1 MGGIMQKFLFRA
13 VTPLLAAAVVLLGAT
28 AAFANVTA
36 VTVTPSRAAI
46 STTGPSTVTLVW
58 TVTRVP
64 LTGGLVGTV
73 SSPTAQLTVGGLS
86 VGTAGS
92 PLSRTLPGIPAAGE
106 TAIFTETLVIPQGA
120 AFRAVKSGAPI
131 IVTRTFSDTSAAGT
145 ASAGAAL
152 FPSGPGS
159 EPFSVSRL
167 SLTFDDRSR
176 VKVLSKGTR
185 LRAVAEINTTGV
197 GLIIAQWE
205 YAPAV
210 TTAGTPIFRPLSLVR
225 RSIAGGRRII
235 ITSPPLP
242 TRFEGN
248 NIVRLRIT
256 DPATRF
262 DEPQLQYY
270 VTPESPLPDQQPPR
284 LLLTTSPSAGTPL
297 TQTTRFA
304 WQAVPGA
311 EAYKLE
317 IHPGDPGPA
326 EPADQDL
333 VVAELPLDPAPDAPA
348 TVAEPLTGIVL
359 PAAVTE
365 TRLKAFSLQHLPPN
379 RRYRWMV
386 KALGKEGAVLGV
398 SEMKEIFK
406 P

>member
-1 MGGIMQKFLFRA
+1 MGKTMQRSLLAVSALLIALACMLFMA
-13 VTPLLAAAVVLLGAT
+13 PAAQAQVSLDVDVTPE
-28 AAFANVTA
+28 
-36 VTVTPSRAAI
+36 RAGI
-46 STTGPSTVTLVW
+46 SLTGSSTVTVVW
-58 TVTRVP
+58 RLTRFTP
-64 LTGGLVGTV
+64 TALPGTS
-73 SSPTAQLTVGGLS
+73 SSPNAQLVVGGVSAGTVGG
-86 VGTAGS
+86 T
-92 PLSRTLPGIPAAGE
+92 LSRSFTGNLGVTEVASA
-106 TAIFTETLVIPQGA
+106 TETIVIPQA
-120 AFRAVKSGAPI
+120 VAFRAVKSGAPI
-131 IVTRTFSDTSAAGT
+131 LLTRTFTDTGGPVDT
-145 ASAGAAL
+145 ATVAL
-152 FPSGPGS
+152 FPTGPGS

-176 VKVLSKGTR
+176 VKVLSKGSR
-185 LRAVAEINTTGV
+185 VRAVAEINTTGV
-197 GLIIAQWE
+197 GLIIGQWE

-225 RSIAGGRRII
+225 RSVAGGRRII

-262 DEPQLQYY
+262 DEPELQYY

-311 EAYKLE
+311 QAYKLE

-348 TVAEPLTGIVL
+348 AAAEPLTGIVL

>member
-1 MGGIMQKFLFRA
+1 MGDIMLRSIKHIVA
-13 VTPLLAAAVVLLGAT
+13 PLLAVACLLLAVSAAQAQT
-28 AAFANVTA
+28 TI
-36 VTVTPSRAAI
+36 TVTPTPDRAAV
-46 STTGPSTVTLVW
+46 SASGPSTVTINWQIL
-58 TVTRVP
+58 RVSP
-64 LTGGLVGTV
+64 PVPGTS
-73 SSPTAQLTVGGLS
+73 SSPNAQLSVGGLS
-86 VGTAGS
+86 AGTVGGT
-92 PLSRTLPGIPAAGE
+92 LSRAFPGVALTE
-106 TAIFTETLVIPQGA
+106 TASLTETVTIPRGA
-120 AFRAVKSGAPI
+120 AFRAVKTGAPI
-131 IVTRTFSDTSAAGT
+131 ILSRTFNDT
-145 ASAGAAL
+145 AGATDTATVAL
-152 FPSGPGS
+152 FPTGPGS

-167 SLTFDDRSR
+167 SLTFDDQSR
-176 VKVLSKGTR
+176 VKVISKGSR

-197 GLIIAQWE
+197 GLIIGQWE

-210 TTAGTPIFRPLSLVR
+210 TTAGTPIFRPFSLVR
-225 RSIAGGRRII
+225 RSVAGGRRIV

-262 DEPQLQYY
+262 DEPELQYY

-311 EAYKLE
+311 QAYKLE

-326 EPADQDL
+326 APADQDL

-348 TVAEPLTGIVL
+348 TAAEPLTGIVL

-365 TRLKAFSLQHLPPN
+365 TRLKAFSLQHLPSN